1 MASFPDWT
9 SLKVICLEILLG
21 SSFMFG
27 RALTSLLWGMI
38 ADRIGRKPV
47 VIMGTI
53 SVLVLSNSTD
63 PSLSLHTNLWTDFFP
78 FFCFSVVF
86 NTLFGLS
93 SNFWMAI
100 GTRFL
105 LGSLNGLLGPM
116 RVMLAYSLGISK
128 METSQSNWDWYSFYT
143 LPKADLLCVVSYILL
158 EWASSDSK
166 L

>member
-1 MASFPDWT
+1 
-9 SLKVICLEILLG
+9 
-21 SSFMFG
+21 MFG
-27 RALTSLLWGMI
+27 RAVTSLLWGMI

-63 PSLSLHTNLWTDFFP
+63 PSLSLHTNLWTDFFLL
-78 FFCFSVVF
+78 FCFSVVF

-128 METSQSNWDWYSFYT
+128 METSQSN
-143 LPKADLLCVVSYILL
+143 
-158 EWASSDSK
+158 
-166 L
+166 